1 MLPAP
6 TWWQGTRSS
15 SNCELIIRILIRRFS
30 ISWQRRD
37 VNEGAD
43 IIMIKPGM
51 PYLDIIAEAARIAPD
66 HPLAVYQV
74 SGEFA
79 MIVAGAKAGVYD
91 LKIMAFESIQ
101 AFLRAGRC
109 PPAQFVF
116 IPLTCPAGCTLVL
129 SYFTPEFLDW
139 LDE

>member
-1 MLPAP
+1 
-6 TWWQGTRSS
+6 
-15 SNCELIIRILIRRFS
+15 
-30 ISWQRRD
+30 
-37 VNEGAD
+37 
-43 IIMIKPGM
+43 MIKPGM

-91 LKIMAFESIQ
+91 LKTMAFESTQ
-101 AFLRAGRC
+101 AFLRAGWR
-109 PPAQFVF
+109 PFAQFLF
-116 IPLTCPAGCTLVL
+116 ILPIRPTGCTLVL